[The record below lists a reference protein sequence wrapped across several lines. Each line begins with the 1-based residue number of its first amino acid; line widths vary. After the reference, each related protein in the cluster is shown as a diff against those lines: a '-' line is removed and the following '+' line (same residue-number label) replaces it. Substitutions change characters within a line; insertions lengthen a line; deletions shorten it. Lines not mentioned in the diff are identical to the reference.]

1 MTKQGRDLWLLVLSG
16 IVFTIS
22 IAMLWIFIFIYND
35 NRKNAVFQS
44 WTNMELQIVREAAAI
59 TQKWIEERH
68 LVGNAPLDQVE
79 QEVFSLYIDPI
90 KLLSTGNAWIYNSK
104 YVVFNNSSDF
114 PAGYEGKT
122 IQQIFELQKQDGA
135 SHFEDIVNGVM
146 NSSEGVGWYIW
157 LPNIGKEYAAW
168 TSVRVLDDSWTI
180 GLATPESEVLDFY
193 NLTNEYSQNVRWA
206 ATFTTMLLA
215 IYVLI
220 FRQYRRN
227 VLYMH
232 TLEKAVAER
241 TEQLQRSEE
250 RYRQLV
256 EQITAVTYIDAVDH
270 YSSSIF
276 MSPQIVN
283 ITGYT
288 ADEWKEK
295 PDLWLNII
303 YPEDKEKVS
312 QENERTNKTGEP
324 FSMDYRMI
332 SKDGRVIWVHD
343 EAVLTR
349 SDGNTSWHGVLYEI
363 TERKHMEETLR
374 YLGNH
379 DALTG
384 VYNRTYF
391 EEEIRRLQRSRRYPI
406 SLIVGDIDNLKSV
419 NDRYGHVV
427 GDKLIRSAAR
437 IFESVFRGGDVVART
452 GGDEFVIILPETNKA
467 AAELALDR
475 LRAAVSKKGKTEPV
489 LSISF
494 GMATGEQ
501 GASLTRLL
509 KTADDNMYKEKQ
521 LKKKALKK

>member
-16 IVFTIS
+16 IVFAVS
-22 IAMLWIFIFIYND
+22 IAMLWTYVLIYND
-35 NRKNAVFQS
+35 NRKEAVFQS
-44 WTNMELQIVREAAAI
+44 WTTMELQIVREAATI

-79 QEVFSLYIDPI
+79 QEVFNLYIDPI
-90 KLLSTGNAWIYNSK
+90 KLLSTGNAWIYNAK
-104 YVVFNNSSDF
+104 YVVFNKNLDL

-122 IQQIFELQKQDGA
+122 IKQIFDLQKQNGA
-135 SHFEDIVNGVM
+135 SHYDDVVNGVL
-146 NSSEGVGWYIW
+146 NAGEGVGWYIW
-157 LPNIGKEYAAW
+157 SPSKGKEYAAW

-180 GLATPESEVLDFY
+180 GLTTPESEVLDFF
-193 NLTNEYSQNVRWA
+193 NLTQEYSQNVLWA
-206 ATFTTMLLA
+206 SIFTTMIFV

-227 VLYMH
+227 LFYMN

-288 ADEWKEK
+288 AEEWKEK

-303 YPEDKEKVS
+303 YPEDREKVTK
-312 QENERTNKTGEP
+312 ENERTNKTGEP

-332 SKDGRVIWVHD
+332 AKDGRVIWVHD
-343 EAVLTR
+343 EAVLTQ
-349 SDGNTSWHGVLYEI
+349 SDGNNSWHGVLYEI

-391 EEEIRRLQRSRRYPI
+391 EEEIHRLQRSRRYPV
-406 SLIVGDIDNLKSV
+406 SMIVGDIDNLKSV
-419 NDRYGHVV
+419 NDRFGHVV

-452 GGDEFVIILPETNKA
+452 GGDEFVILLPETNKT
-467 AAELALDR
+467 AAELALVR
-475 LRAAVSKKGKTEPV
+475 LREAVSKKSKTEPV

-494 GMATGEQ
+494 GMATGDQ

-521 LKKKALKK
+521 LKKKAFKK